1 MKIDVSEICGE
12 DIISRDAGKKIR
24 DLILSHW
31 GEAEIEVIFG
41 GRGVGSVSFFDE
53 AIGLLMKRGGKKV
66 EEIRRKIKFPDMKPE
81 DRKLLNYVFST
92 RAQEMGNETNSHH

>member
-1 MKIDVSEICGE
+1 MKVNVSEICGE

-31 GEAEIEVIFG
+31 EEDEIEVIFG

-53 AIGLLMKRGGKKV
+53 AVGLLMKRGGKKI
-66 EEIRRKIKFPDMKPE
+66 EDIRRKLKFPDLKTE

-92 RAQEMGNETNSHH
+92 RAQEYNAS